1 MEEIKVKGVVQRES
15 GIGWRLK
22 DIEKE
27 YRYYDI
33 EILRGINNL
42 FNSNYKDIHLRE
54 GDEVEISIKVKKKVG
69 EE

>member
-1 MEEIKVKGVVQRES
+1 MEEIKVKGIVQRES

-27 YRYYDI
+27 YKYYKV
-33 EILRGINNL
+33 EILRGINDL
-42 FNSNYKDIHLRE
+42 FDKNYKDIHLRE
-54 GDEVEISIKVKKKVG
+54 GDEVEIFIKVKKK